1 MRNFVYPYLVGSKS
15 ALAIADGLDCLMLKV
30 KSPYKAKAGDLVVNW
45 GNGVI
50 PEWNKPEI
58 EWLNHPSAVTVA
70 ANKKK
75 TFLEFAKEGVACP
88 DFTSDIDEVFKWL
101 KKGTVF
107 ARTKLTGHSG
117 QGIVVLDKGTE
128 EIPNAPLYVK
138 YKKKAREFRV
148 HVFKNEI
155 IDVQEKRKKVD
166 FDGERNNQ
174 IRSHD
179 NGWVFCREGL
189 DEYDKETLF
198 DIALDAVSALGL
210 DFGAVDIIYNA
221 HEHKYYA
228 LEVNTAPGIE
238 GETMFSYVCSVLNY
252 VEAR

>member
-1 MRNFVYPYLVGSKS
+1 MRNFVYPYLIGSKS
-15 ALAIADGLDCLMLKV
+15 ALAIADGLDCLMLRA

-45 GNGVI
+45 GNSVI

-58 EWLNHPSAVTVA
+58 EWLNNPAAVTVA

-75 TFLEFAKEGVACP
+75 TFLKFAEHNVPCPEFTTDV
-88 DFTSDIDEVFKWL
+88 DEVAKWL
-101 KKGTVF
+101 KKEIVF

-117 QGIVVLDKGTE
+117 QGIVVLEKGTQ
-128 EIPNAPLYVK
+128 EIPKAPLYVK

-148 HVFKNEI
+148 HVFKDEI

-189 DEYDKETLF
+189 AEYHPG
-198 DIALDAVSALGL
+198 ALHEVALSAVSALGL

-221 HEHKYYA
+221 REGKYYA

-252 VEAR
+252 VESR

>member
-1 MRNFVYPYLVGSKS
+1 MRNFVYPYLIGSKS
-15 ALAIADGLDCLMLKV
+15 ALAIADGLDCLMLKT

-45 GNGVI
+45 GNSII

-58 EWLNHPSAVTVA
+58 EWLNNPAAVTVA
-70 ANKKK
+70 ADKKK
-75 TFLEFAKEGVACP
+75 SLIKLAAAGISCPEF
-88 DFTSDIDEVFKWL
+88 TTDIDEVFKWL

-117 QGIVVLDKGTE
+117 QGIVVLEKGTE
-128 EIPNAPLYVK
+128 ELPNAPLYVK

-166 FDGERNNQ
+166 FNGERNNQ

-189 DEYDKETLF
+189 EDFDNVPLF
-198 DIALDAVSALGL
+198 EVALDAVSALEL

-221 HEHKYYA
+221 HEKQYYA